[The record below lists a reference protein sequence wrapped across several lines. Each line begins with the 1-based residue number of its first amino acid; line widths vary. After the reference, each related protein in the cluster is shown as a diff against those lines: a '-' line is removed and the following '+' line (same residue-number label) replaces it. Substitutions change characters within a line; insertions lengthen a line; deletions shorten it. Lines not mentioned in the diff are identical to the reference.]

1 MTAIPPR
8 AITRLVLRCS
18 PLTPVHVGDG
28 TEAGLEDYFLDQ
40 PTSSGRQYDEFGEE
54 IETPPAGATG
64 AHLCRFDPM
73 AAMQVMTP
81 AEQSAMRAAL
91 DRGKLADA
99 AAALR
104 KAGARAVMERIA
116 ITDAA
121 ARDLAAA
128 LAGSNQRAGTVRP
141 FVRSSGAPYIPGSS
155 LKGAFRTALVSA
167 LLQKRLD
174 QTRPGSDEQH
184 WTHDDAMNEA
194 LGIIKGDTATDPLR
208 HLSISDAW
216 LPPGSTIIDQPE
228 VYTRKEVMGRARPG
242 GNTSGIRIHLER
254 TRSLVEGIPIPFDIT
269 VSIDDRAER
278 WFDRT
283 RLLANL
289 RIFHVKLFV
298 TERDHFF
305 PAEKD
310 ALNAALRRH
319 VAPDGRPPFT
329 QAGWAP
335 DFVIFRLGRFG
346 HFESKSLE
354 GIRRG
359 HLPQAKDPRDR
370 IRQANEWGA
379 TRTVVRQGDRR
390 WPFGWV
396 VGWVVAET
404 KP

>member
-1 MTAIPPR
+1 MTAIPLR
-8 AITRLVLRCS
+8 TITRLVLRCS

-54 IETPPAGATG
+54 IETPPTGTTG
-64 AHLCRFDPM
+64 AQLCRFDPM

-99 AAALR
+99 VAALR
-104 KAGARAVMERIA
+104 KAGSRAVMERIA
-116 ITDAA
+116 ITEAA

-128 LAGSNQRAGTVRP
+128 LAGSNQRTGTVRP
-141 FVRSSGAPYIPGSS
+141 FIRSSGAPYIPGSS
-155 LKGAFRTALVSA
+155 LKGVFRTALAST
-167 LLQKRLD
+167 LLQPRLGQD
-174 QTRPGSDEQH
+174 RLAQERH
-184 WTHDDAMNEA
+184 WTHDDAMSEA

-208 HLSISDAW
+208 HLSISDAS

-228 VYTRKEVMGRARPG
+228 VYTRKEVLGRERPG

-254 TRSLVEGIPIPFDIT
+254 TRSLIEGIPIPFDIT
-269 VSIDDRAER
+269 MSIDDRAER

-289 RIFHVKLFV
+289 RAFHVKLFA
-298 TERDHFF
+298 TERDRFF
-305 PAEKD
+305 TAEKD
-310 ALNAALRRH
+310 ALTAALRRY

-329 QAGWAP
+329 QAGWAT

-370 IRQANEWGA
+370 IRRANEWGT

-396 VGWVVAET
+396 VGWVVEET
-404 KP
+404 VQ